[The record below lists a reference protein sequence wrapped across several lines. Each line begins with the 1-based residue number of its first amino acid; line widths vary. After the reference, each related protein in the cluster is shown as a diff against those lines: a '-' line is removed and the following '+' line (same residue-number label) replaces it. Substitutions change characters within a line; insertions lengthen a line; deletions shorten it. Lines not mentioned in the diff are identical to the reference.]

1 MVGITLYP
9 IFVFINDNHMTQQ
22 ELVNVCYPLL
32 EREFDLRE
40 TLQVFNRNQPMYW
53 SWGVSKKINIDNKG
67 LLLKVS
73 GNHHKG
79 WVLISLGWNDTYSIH
94 IISNKGEVLN
104 EYKEIYW
111 DMLADTIDDRIERI
125 PEYRH

>member
-9 IFVFINDNHMTQQ
+9 IFVFINDNNMTQQ

-79 WVLISLGWNDTYSIH
+79 WVLISLGWNDTYSVH

>member
-1 MVGITLYP
+1 
-9 IFVFINDNHMTQQ
+9 MTHQ
-22 ELVNVCYPLL
+22 ELVNICIPLL
-32 EREFDLRE
+32 ERKFDLRE

-53 SWGVSKKINIDNKG
+53 SWGVSKKLNIDDKG

-79 WVLISLGWNDTYSIH
+79 WVLISLGWNDTYTIH

-111 DMLADTIDDRIERI
+111 DMLADVIDDRIERI
-125 PEYRH
+125 PEYRF